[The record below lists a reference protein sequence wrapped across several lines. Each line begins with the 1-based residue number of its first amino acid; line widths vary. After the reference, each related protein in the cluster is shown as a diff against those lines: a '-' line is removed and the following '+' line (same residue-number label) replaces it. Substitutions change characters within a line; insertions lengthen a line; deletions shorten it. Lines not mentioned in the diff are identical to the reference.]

1 MRLTIYN
8 FIMSFLWCN
17 ICIILFVALRRRHRF
32 ISRHGLAPLFALL
45 LFGLV
50 RFFVTI
56 EFPFTLVIESDSIL
70 ADIQRAVRQPSHV
83 FGLTYIQLFIWAW
96 LFVSAA
102 LILKM
107 ITGIVRQNLAIAKM
121 ERGDSS
127 GAERIL
133 DELLEELGRRNKYR
147 LIVSPDIALPAV
159 TGFFTPTILLP
170 EMEISESDLRYIL
183 LHEWSHFANR
193 DMWVKLFLNI
203 FRAAFWWNPLVHILE
218 KDLGFILE
226 IQSDST
232 ATKRLNS
239 HEKIG
244 YVQAIVNVLRKA
256 RPARIAA
263 PLLSSGIAG
272 GPGGAS
278 KIQERLTL
286 LLFENRRSV
295 KTAVLTAA
303 TLMLLCV
310 LSYMVVF
317 QPAGF
322 PPDMNEFIQVN
333 SENAYIEITDDGQY
347 ALYIEDRFWRYI
359 LVEELQLAPHDTLEI
374 RK

>member
-50 RFFVTI
+50 RFFVTV

-83 FGLTYIQLFIWAW
+83 FGLTYIELFIWAW

-232 ATKRLNS
+232 ATSRLS
-239 HEKIG
+239 QSEKIN
-244 YVQAIVNVLRKA
+244 YVQSIVNLVKRVQL
-256 RPARIAA
+256 PEIHA
-263 PLLSSGIAG
+263 PLFASGIAG
-272 GPGGAS
+272 QGSSG
-278 KIQERLTL
+278 KLHERLSL
-286 LLFENRRSV
+286 LLSENRRSA
-295 KTAVLTAA
+295 KTAVATAA
-303 TLMLLCV
+303 ALILLCV
-310 LSYMVVF
+310 ASYLGVF
-317 QPAGF
+317 QPLGF
-322 PPDMNEFIQVN
+322 PPNADEFIQVN
-333 SENAYIEITDDGQY
+333 SGNAYIEITDDGQY
-347 ALYIEDRFWRYI
+347 ALYIEGRFWCYLSEYDI
-359 LVEELQLAPHDTLEI
+359 QMAPHDTLEI